1 MYCCLLLQIYLCY
14 LWLLLCCRDTYM
26 AFVCTHHVHHLRI
39 DGLGDDVP
47 VVSDVLHHLAE
58 RRPLHLFPFQV
69 AQGVGD
75 EVEENA
81 ALTQLLHE

>member
-1 MYCCLLLQIYLCY
+1 MY
-14 LWLLLCCRDTYM
+14 TV
-26 AFVCTHHVHHLRI
+26 FVCTHHVHHLGI

-47 VVSDVLHHLAE
+47 VVSDELHHLAE

-69 AQGVGD
+69 AQGVRD
-75 EVEENA
+75 EVEEHA